1 MSSLVATIQEIIRHE
16 LRRVRVAELGV
27 VTAVYP
33 HSSDNDSDNY
43 GCDVKL
49 KNSGLELKRVPVAT
63 GHIGT
68 AAIPNLNDLVL
79 LTFHKGD
86 VNQPIIVGRLYNDED
101 RPPLNNPD
109 EVIFRLP
116 LHASDNQA
124 VKAEIR
130 NHQDQTPP
138 REILMEMPP
147 KITVRITDGT
157 VTATAGKTE
166 MKLDQPDGSGGT
178 VTVVAGNTRIVMN
191 QDGDVEVEA
200 LGAMTLKAQRD
211 LTLEGMNVKI
221 KGQMNT
227 DVEAGAQATVKASMG
242 ATLNGGLSATVQG
255 ATVSIKGIT
264 SFSP

>member
-1 MSSLVATIQEIIRHE
+1 MSSIVATIQEIIRHE
-16 LRRVRVAELGV
+16 LKRVRIAELGV

-33 HSSDNDSDNY
+33 HSAGGDHENY
-43 GCDVKL
+43 GCDVRL

-68 AAIPNLNDLVL
+68 AAIPNIDDLVL
-79 LTFHKGD
+79 LAFDKGD
-86 VNQPIIVGRLYNDED
+86 VNQPIIIGRLYNDED

-116 LHASDNQA
+116 LHASDDEA
-124 VKAEIR
+124 IKARIR
-130 NHQDQTPP
+130 NHRDQRPP
-138 REILMEMPP
+138 REILIEMAP
-147 KITVRITDGT
+147 KITVRINDGT
-157 VTATAGKTE
+157 VTATAGQTE

-178 VTVVAGNTRIVMN
+178 VTVVAGNTKIVMN

-221 KGQMNT
+221 KGQMNV
-227 DVEAGAQATVKASMG
+227 DLDAGAQAGVKANMG
-242 ATLNGGLSATVQG
+242 ATINGGLSATLQG
-255 ATVSIKGIT
+255 ASVSIKGIT

>member
-1 MSSLVATIQEIIRHE
+1 MSSIVATIQEIIRHE
-16 LRRVRVAELGV
+16 LRRVRIAELGV
-27 VTAVYP
+27 VMAVYP
-33 HSSDNDSDNY
+33 HSADGDSDNY
-43 GCDVKL
+43 GCDVRL

-68 AAIPNLNDLVL
+68 ATIPNVNDLVL
-79 LTFHKGD
+79 LAFDQGD
-86 VNQPIIVGRLYNDED
+86 VNQPIITGRLYNDED
-101 RPPLNNPD
+101 RPPLNNSD

-116 LHASDNQA
+116 LHASDEEA
-124 VKAEIR
+124 IKAEIR
-130 NHQDQTPP
+130 NHRDQSPP
-138 REILMEMPP
+138 REIVIEMSP
-147 KITVRITDGT
+147 KITVRINDGS
-157 VTATAGKTE
+157 VTATAGQTE

-221 KGQMNT
+221 KGQINT
-227 DVEAGAQATVKASMG
+227 DMEAGAQATVKANMG
-242 ATLNGGLSATVQG
+242 ATVNGGLNATVQG
-255 ATVSIKGIT
+255 ATVNIKGIT

>member
-1 MSSLVATIQEIIRHE
+1 MSSIVATIQEIIRHE
-16 LRRVRVAELGV
+16 LKRVRIAELGV
-27 VTAVYP
+27 VTSVHP
-33 HSSDNDSDNY
+33 HSADGDHENY
-43 GCDVKL
+43 GCDVRL

-68 AAIPNLNDLVL
+68 AAIPNINDLVL
-79 LTFHKGD
+79 LAFDKGD
-86 VNQPIIVGRLYNDED
+86 VNQPIIIGRLYNDED

-116 LHASDNQA
+116 LHASDDEA
-124 VKAEIR
+124 IKAQIR
-130 NHQDQTPP
+130 NHRDQRPP
-138 REILMEMPP
+138 REILIEMAP
-147 KITVRITDGT
+147 KITVRINDGT
-157 VTATAGKTE
+157 VTATAGQTE

-178 VTVVAGNTRIVMN
+178 VTVVAGNTKIVMN

-221 KGQMNT
+221 KGQMNV
-227 DVEAGAQATVKASMG
+227 DVEAGAQAGVKANMG
-242 ATLNGGLSATVQG
+242 ATVNGGLSATVQG
-255 ATVSIKGIT
+255 ATVSVKGIT

>member
-1 MSSLVATIQEIIRHE
+1 MSTIVATIQEIIRHE
-16 LRRVRVAELGV
+16 LNRIRIAELGV

-33 HSSDNDSDNY
+33 HSADGDSDNY
-43 GCDVKL
+43 GCDVRL

-68 AAIPNLNDLVL
+68 AAIPNIDDLVL
-79 LTFHKGD
+79 LTFDKGD
-86 VNQPIIVGRLYNDED
+86 VNQPIIIGRLYNDAD
-101 RPPLNNPD
+101 RPPLNTTD

-116 LHASDNQA
+116 LHSEDDAA
-124 VKAEIR
+124 IKAEIR

-138 REILMEMPP
+138 REILIEMPP
-147 KITVRITDGT
+147 KITLRINDGA

-200 LGAMTLKAQRD
+200 LGAMTLKARRD
-211 LTLEGMNVKI
+211 LTLEGQNVKI

-227 DVEAGAQATVKASMG
+227 DMEAGAQATVKANMG
-242 ATLNGGLSATVQG
+242 ATVNGGLSATLQG
-255 ATVSIKGIT
+255 ATVSIKGFT